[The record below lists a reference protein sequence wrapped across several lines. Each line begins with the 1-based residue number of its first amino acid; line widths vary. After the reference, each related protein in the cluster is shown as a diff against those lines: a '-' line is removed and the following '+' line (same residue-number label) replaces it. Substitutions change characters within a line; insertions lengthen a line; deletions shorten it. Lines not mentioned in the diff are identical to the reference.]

1 MTDSGDQ
8 YFSKTL
14 DKGLRVLALF
24 NEQNPVHSQTEIS
37 KILGLNMTSTFR
49 LINTLVQLGYLQ
61 KDKETK
67 KLRLGLTSLA
77 LAATHLRTFDVH
89 RVIRSLV
96 DDVHEKYQVTVDVA
110 LVVDDALMIVYRR
123 EAEGTLTYRL
133 PSVNRSWHTTSLGKA
148 YLAFLDARTREEK
161 INQLSL
167 EPKTAN
173 SIVTR
178 DRLLTE
184 LDESRQRGYAISNE
198 EFLAGLITMGAP
210 LLSPETGLAIGAV
223 SFDFLTIQQT
233 VGTMTRGFSQPL
245 LTLARDLSQVIT
257 AV

>member
-1 MTDSGDQ
+1 
-8 YFSKTL
+8 
-14 DKGLRVLALF
+14 
-24 NEQNPVHSQTEIS
+24 
-37 KILGLNMTSTFR
+37 MTSTFR

-77 LAATHLRTFDVH
+77 LSATHLRTFDVH

-96 DDVHEKYQVTVDVA
+96 DDVHAKHQVTVDVA

-123 EAEGTLTYRL
+123 AAEGTLTYRL

-148 YLAFLDARTREEK
+148 YLSFLDDETREER
-161 INQLSL
+161 IGQLSM
-167 EPKTAN
+167 ERKTAN

-178 DRLLTE
+178 DRLLEE
-184 LDESRQRGYAISNE
+184 LEQTRQRGYAVSNE

-210 LLSPETGLAIGAV
+210 LISPETGTAIGAV

-233 VGTMTRGFSQPL
+233 MESMTRDFSAL
-245 LTLARDLSQVIT
+245 ILTLARDLSQVIT

>member
-1 MTDSGDQ
+1 MADTNDQ

-37 KILGLNMTSTFR
+37 KLLGINMTSTYR

-96 DDVHEKYQVTVDVA
+96 DDVHEKHGVTVDVA
-110 LVVDDALMIVYRR
+110 LVVDNALMIVYRR
-123 EAEGTLTYRL
+123 AGDGTLTYRL

-148 YLAFLDARTREEK
+148 YLAFQDEPAREEK
-161 INQLSL
+161 ISQLSL
-167 EPKTAN
+167 EQKTPN

-178 DRLLTE
+178 DRLLDE
-184 LDESRQRGYAISNE
+184 LAETRQRGYAISNE
-198 EFLAGLITMGAP
+198 EFLVGLITMGAP

-233 VGTMTRGFSQPL
+233 VASMARDFSKPL
-245 LTLARDLSQVIT
+245 LTLARDLSQAIT